1 MHHTTESGAARGMCG
16 VEVVTDCADAAIGAE
31 RLLPHVM
38 HDAGPIATRSVARA
52 VLPLRPGCDLVS
64 KPLTDMQA
72 CRADTTR
79 LGGIARG
86 KIVGVLR
93 SSCG

>member
-1 MHHTTESGAARGMCG
+1 MHHTIGSGAARGMCG

-31 RLLPHVM
+31 SLLPHVM
-38 HDAGPIATRSVARA
+38 HDAGPIAIRPVARA
-52 VLPLRPGCDLVS
+52 VLPFRPGCDLVS
-64 KPLTDMQA
+64 KPLTDMQV

-79 LGGIARG
+79 LGGIVRG

-93 SSCG
+93 LGCG